1 MLGNTVRASS
11 SIYAEK
17 GEGYRLDVKKLGS
30 VANPFDW
37 LRTPSEGFSLFSL
50 PLVGNKDDWSWQ
62 MM

>member
-30 VANPFDW
+30 VANPFD
-37 LRTPSEGFSLFSL
+37 
-50 PLVGNKDDWSWQ
+50 
-62 MM
+62 